1 MFERFVHICRKEG
14 RKEGKD
20 KGVQSWLSPSP
31 RPIARQSLL
40 FDFRMSELERKD
52 VQGVLLMNVI
62 LNFSLA
68 LSKNTHEAISG

>member
-1 MFERFVHICRKEG
+1 MQEE

-52 VQGVLLMNVI
+52 VQGALLMNVI
-62 LNFSLA
+62 LNFSLP
-68 LSKNTHEAISG
+68 LSKNTNRAFNG